1 MDAMATVDSV
11 KVLLATFDAY
21 AEKDFDQL
29 AELYAED
36 VTWGGTKPGPWD
48 CMNRD
53 DVFGMFRVRMRR
65 KKDLTFDQILSVGPH
80 VLLVGHDAKGDRF
93 VSVFTVEGGRIVR
106 VQDYPSTSEALDS
119 LKQSRD

>member
-1 MDAMATVDSV
+1 MTTVDSV
-11 KVLLATFDAY
+11 KVLLETFDAY

-36 VTWGGTKPGPWD
+36 VTWGGTEPGPWD
-48 CMNRD
+48 CMNRE

-65 KKDLTFDQILSVGPH
+65 NTELTFDQILSMGSH
-80 VLLVGHDAKGDRF
+80 VLLAGHDAEGGRF

-106 VQDYPSTSEALDS
+106 VQDYPSTNEALDS
-119 LKQSRD
+119 LKQSRN

>member
-1 MDAMATVDSV
+1 
-11 KVLLATFDAY
+11 
-21 AEKDFDQL
+21 
-29 AELYAED
+29 
-36 VTWGGTKPGPWD
+36 
-48 CMNRD
+48 MNRD

-80 VLLVGHDAKGDRF
+80 VLLVGHDAEGDRF